1 IVDPMANAFVPGP
14 DPRPGK
20 DGAVLHSYEVCDA
33 VERTSYLIDGI
44 PVSNFVTPQYF
55 GEGDGAGTRNDFL
68 GTPIKS
74 FGCLPGCHLGFFD
87 LDAGEFVIHTQ
98 AGAMSDAFDAMPKRR
113 AVKLKEGVQEMVER

>member
-1 IVDPMANAFVPGP
+1 
-14 DPRPGK
+14 
-20 DGAVLHSYEVCDA
+20 
-33 VERTSYLIDGI
+33 
-44 PVSNFVTPQYF
+44 QYF

-113 AVKLKEGVQEMVER
+113 AVKLKEGVQEMVERRLPDSTEKAIRACIGKTRSEGVREVLKYALRRDAYKEEAEAIRAKV